1 MKTVLFLIDAC
12 RYDYISKDVTPFLWE
27 CSNTGMYYKHVVPS
41 AGFCERTEIFTGKKP
56 NESGFFTAIG
66 FDPQKST
73 YRHKKGIKIF
83 GFIEDIL
90 LKKWNE
96 KDKLKIAYY
105 YRIIIKKFF
114 KNYLQEEKLK
124 TYNIP
129 FSFLKYFNLTED
141 EFEFNDISKQES
153 NSILKIVEKKLEKT
167 FFNSFT
173 SLGDASNSSDLDRLN
188 NVVCAFKKNSYLFT
202 PIYLGKIDAFGHV
215 YGPNSNVLNLE
226 LRKLDQN
233 LKTCVSQ
240 LKKID
245 NSTNFIFLGDH
256 GMTKVEK
263 HIDIQLIINSL
274 ADKIKL
280 KKGKDYIYF
289 LDSTLLRIW
298 FLSDSAG
305 KQFLPLLEDNYVLK
319 REGKT
324 LTKEISKKYS
334 IPFNDKRYG
343 DFTWWANEGVLI
355 FPDFFH
361 NKEPYKGM
369 HGYSP
374 EITSTHGTC
383 IVVGDNIETSYSDK
397 INLYEVYDIIN
408 NLLKK

>member
-1 MKTVLFLIDAC
+1 
-12 RYDYISKDVTPFLWE
+12 
-27 CSNTGMYYKHVVPS
+27 
-41 AGFCERTEIFTGKKP
+41 
-56 NESGFFTAIG
+56 
-66 FDPQKST
+66 
-73 YRHKKGIKIF
+73 
-83 GFIEDIL
+83 
-90 LKKWNE
+90 
-96 KDKLKIAYY
+96 
-105 YRIIIKKFF
+105 
-114 KNYLQEEKLK
+114 
-124 TYNIP
+124 
-129 FSFLKYFNLTED
+129 
-141 EFEFNDISKQES
+141 
-153 NSILKIVEKKLEKT
+153 
-167 FFNSFT
+167 
-173 SLGDASNSSDLDRLN
+173 
-188 NVVCAFKKNSYLFT
+188 
-202 PIYLGKIDAFGHV
+202 
-215 YGPNSNVLNLE
+215 
-226 LRKLDQN
+226 
-233 LKTCVSQ
+233 
-240 LKKID
+240 
-245 NSTNFIFLGDH
+245 
-256 GMTKVEK
+256 MTKVEK
-263 HIDIQLIINSL
+263 HIDIQLTINSL

-374 EITSTHGTC
+374 EMTSTHGTC

-397 INLYEVYDIIN
+397 INLYEVYDIIK
-408 NLLKK
+408 NLLKKNK